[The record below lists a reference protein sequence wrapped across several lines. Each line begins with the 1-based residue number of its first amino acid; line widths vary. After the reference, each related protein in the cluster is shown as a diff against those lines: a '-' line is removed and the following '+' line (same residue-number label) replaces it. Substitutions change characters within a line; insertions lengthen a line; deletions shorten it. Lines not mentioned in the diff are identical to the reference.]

1 MKKTKLTDLKITLWE
16 RKNSSPIRGSELIQ
30 CATVG
35 QEKHLSPHLPA
46 WSSAFQKSTNTD
58 YSNNKNEHLHSLG
71 VHLHVAGCSGPPRE
85 TVLQLVVNTQEQN
98 WTICTQHLLVRGLA
112 GAEQQP
118 VHACKCVFCICI
130 HRYYSLIFREPKD
143 STACKIFYDFNMLMY
158 YVTFLKITVNV

>member
-30 CATVG
+30 CATAG

-58 YSNNKNEHLHSLG
+58 YSNNKNEHLHFLG

-85 TVLQLVVNTQEQN
+85 IVLQLVVSTQEQN
-98 WTICTQHLLVRGLA
+98 WTICTQHLLVRSLT

-118 VHACKCVFCICI
+118 VHACNVYFAFASTDITAS
-130 HRYYSLIFREPKD
+130 SLG
-143 STACKIFYDFNMLMY
+143 S
-158 YVTFLKITVNV
+158 LKTVWPVKYFMILTCLCTM